1 MVKRMAKEKL
11 KESKSRV
18 FILALDGLE
27 YDLVVKWRLKN
38 LMQKRFGRYEVHED
52 YMRKTDEGLEPYT
65 PKVWV
70 SFLTGKHPK
79 EHGIRDLWTYNRIL
93 DFIRHLPVISWIK
106 GKRKIARKLGIKPRL
121 VSRSDYKY
129 PTLFELV
136 PSSKAINFIGYNEPT
151 EMRERMNLLLSD
163 KSFRMEQLE
172 ELCWEAYWKTRNL
185 MFREINSDWNLFAV
199 YFETLDWLGH
209 LYENKKVRNLLIPYQ
224 VFDNLVYE
232 IKEIIGD
239 NVIFLV
245 LSDHG
250 VEISN
255 DRLTGYHS
263 HYGFWS
269 LNINTDWKP
278 KEITDFFHK
287 ILEWIK
293 AETTKQ
299 FQVK

>member
-1 MVKRMAKEKL
+1 MTNK
-11 KESKSRV
+11 V

-27 YDLVVKWRLKN
+27 YDLVVKWRLRN
-38 LMQKRFGRYEVHED
+38 LMQKSFGRYEVPED
-52 YMRKTDEGLEPYT
+52 YMTETDKGLVPYT

-70 SFLTGKHPK
+70 SFLTGKRPK
-79 EHGIRDLWTYNRIL
+79 EHGIKDLWTYNKIL

-106 GKRKIARKLGIKPRL
+106 GKRKITRKLGIKPRL

-136 PSSKAINFIGYNEPT
+136 PSSKAINFIGYNKPT
-151 EMRERMNLLLSD
+151 ETWGGMGLLVGD
-163 KSFRMEQLE
+163 KSFRMKQLQR
-172 ELCWEAYWKTRNL
+172 LCWEAYWKTYNL

-209 LYENKKVRNLLIPYQ
+209 IYENKKIRNLLTPYQ

-232 IKEIIGD
+232 IKELIGND
-239 NVIFLV
+239 IIFLI

-250 VEISN
+250 VKIIN
-255 DRLTGYHS
+255 DRLAGYHS
-263 HYGFWS
+263 RHAFWS
-269 LNINTDWKP
+269 LNIDTNWKP

-287 ILEWIK
+287 IIEWTK